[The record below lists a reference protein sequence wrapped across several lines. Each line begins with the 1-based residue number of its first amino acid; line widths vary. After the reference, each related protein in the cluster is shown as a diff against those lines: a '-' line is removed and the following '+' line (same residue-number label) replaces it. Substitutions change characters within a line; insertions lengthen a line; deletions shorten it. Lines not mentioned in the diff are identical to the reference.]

1 MTALILDA
9 ENPWPGLESFNESSA
24 TFFHGR
30 EAEVEELVRA
40 LARSDLTVLYGQS
53 GLGKTSVLQAGLFP
67 RLRREDYLPI
77 YIRLDFSEYSAGLIE
92 QVKQRLREAAQ
103 EASFEAPEL
112 HPEDGLWAAF
122 QRRNFDLWSD
132 RNRPVTPVLVF
143 DQFEELFTL
152 GAHAGARA
160 RETQG
165 FLAALACLVE
175 NRVPSELTKEFEK
188 HPEAAEEF
196 DFRKRQHKVLLA
208 FREDFLPEIEGLR
221 RLIPSI
227 AQNRLRL
234 LPMSVGQ
241 ALQVVETSG
250 GALVTRIV
258 AQRIVDFVA
267 GTRGPR
273 QGPETPDPPIAADSC
288 VEPALLSVVCAEL
301 NNRRKQAQRN
311 AITVDLLEKAQEDI
325 IADFYTRSL
334 ADLDSAVRAF
344 IEDQLLT
351 SSGYR
356 NSYALEDALL
366 LSSVTREAIDR
377 LVGRRVLRLE
387 ERSGLKRI
395 ELTHD
400 LLAPVVRESRDKRR
414 EQQARVE
421 AESQARRRRKERIGT
436 VFMFGLMVTVAVV
449 FYVQKQSAEQ
459 QRQIAEQQRQRAD
472 EQTRR
477 AEEHKLDLVN
487 GIWKLTDVIQKEQFS
502 PSTKEKFMDLLG
514 ENVQLLAKI
523 TEQKSE
529 TAEVLRTTS
538 VTWMLIGDIQLE
550 SDGKAAEKA
559 YRRGLR
565 IDQRLVQQNPRNR
578 QWQRDL
584 SVSYNKIGRALHKR
598 NRPAEALEYYQ
609 KGLDIRK
616 RLVEEGLKD
625 DEWRGGRDLAF
636 NYGKI
641 AEANIALNA
650 FPAALAAAD
659 QARVIRQALLDK
671 CHEPCNE
678 DRRRLADID
687 ARIYTIEG
695 RLAATG
701 GPSR

>member
-40 LARSDLTVLYGQS
+40 LVRSDLTILYGQS

-152 GAHAGARA
+152 GGHAGARA

-175 NRVPSELTKEFEK
+175 NRVPSELTQEFEK

-234 LPMSVGQ
+234 LPMSVDQ

-273 QGPETPDPPIAADSC
+273 QEPGTPDPPIAANSC

-334 ADLDSAVRAF
+334 ADLDPAVRAF

-366 LSSVTREAIDR
+366 LSGVTREAIDR
-377 LVGRRVLRLE
+377 LVGCRVLRLE

-421 AESQARRRRKERIGT
+421 AEYQARRRRNELIGT
-436 VFMFGLMVTVAVV
+436 VFMFVLAVTVAVYM
-449 FYVQKQSAEQ
+449 YVQWQS
-459 QRQIAEQQRQRAD
+459 AEQQRQRAD

-477 AEEHKLDLVN
+477 ADEHKLDLVN
-487 GIWKLTDVIQKEQFS
+487 AIWKLTDVLRREQLSF
-502 PSTKEKFMDLLG
+502 STKKKLTDMVN
-514 ENVQLLAKI
+514 ENVQLLNAI
-523 TEQKSE
+523 TEQKGE
-529 TAEVLRTTS
+529 TDEVLRTTS
-538 VTWMLIGDIQLE
+538 VTWMLIGDMQLE
-550 SDGKAAEKA
+550 SDAKAAEKA

-565 IDQRLVQQNPRNR
+565 IDERLVQQDQRNR

-584 SVSYNKIGRALHKR
+584 SVSYNKIGRALYQQ
-598 NRPAEALEYYQ
+598 NRLIEALENYQ

-616 RLVEEGLKD
+616 RLVEEDLKD

-641 AEANIALNA
+641 AEANIALND
-650 FPAALAAAD
+650 FPAALAAAER
-659 QARVIRQALLDK
+659 ARVIRQALLGK
-671 CHEPCNE
+671 CQESCKE
-678 DRRRLADID
+678 DRRRLADMD
-687 ARIYTIEG
+687 AKIYTIEG

>member
-1 MTALILDA
+1 MAALILDA

-40 LARSDLTVLYGQS
+40 LVRSDLTILYGQS

-152 GAHAGARA
+152 GGLAGARA

-175 NRVPSELTKEFEK
+175 NRVPSELTQEFEK

-196 DFRKRQHKVLLA
+196 DFRKRQHKVLLT

-234 LPMSVGQ
+234 LPMSVDQ

-273 QGPETPDPPIAADSC
+273 QGPETPDPPIAANSC

-334 ADLDSAVRAF
+334 ADLDLAVRAF

-366 LSSVTREAIDR
+366 LSGVTREAIDR

-421 AESQARRRRKERIGT
+421 AEYQARRRRNELIGAG
-436 VFMFGLMVTVAVV
+436 VMFVVAVMVAVV
-449 FYVQKQSAEQ
+449 FYVQWQSAEQ
-459 QRQIAEQQRQRAD
+459 QRQIAEQQRQRGD

-477 AEEHKLDLVN
+477 AEEHKLDLLTA
-487 GIWKLTDVIQKEQFS
+487 IWKLTDVIRGQVIRGEQLS

-514 ENVQLLAKI
+514 ENVQLLDKT

-529 TAEVLRTTS
+529 TPEALRTTS
-538 VTWMLIGDIQLE
+538 VTWTAIGDIRLE
-550 SDGKAAEKA
+550 SDAVTAEEA
-559 YRRGLR
+559 YRHGLE
-565 IDQRLVQQNPRNR
+565 IDQRLVQQDPSDR
-578 QWQRDL
+578 QSKRDL
-584 SVSYNKIGRALHKR
+584 SVSYNKIGRALYQQ
-598 NRPAEALEYYQ
+598 NRLTEALEYYQ
-609 KGLDIRK
+609 EGLDIRK
-616 RLVEEGLKD
+616 RLAEEGPRMTSGVSCRLI
-625 DEWRGGRDLAF
+625 WRLTT
-636 NYGKI
+636 GKS
-641 AEANIALNA
+641 
-650 FPAALAAAD
+650 P
-659 QARVIRQALLDK
+659 R
-671 CHEPCNE
+671 
-678 DRRRLADID
+678 
-687 ARIYTIEG
+687 
-695 RLAATG
+695 
-701 GPSR
+701 

>member
-40 LARSDLTVLYGQS
+40 LVRSDLTILYGQS

-152 GAHAGARA
+152 GGHAGARA

-175 NRVPSELTKEFEK
+175 NRVPSELTQEFEK

-234 LPMSVGQ
+234 LPMSVDQ

-273 QGPETPDPPIAADSC
+273 QEPGTPDPPIAANSC

-334 ADLDSAVRAF
+334 ADLDPAVRAF

-366 LSSVTREAIDR
+366 LSGVTREAIDR
-377 LVGRRVLRLE
+377 LVGCRVLRLE

-421 AESQARRRRKERIGT
+421 AEYQARRRRNELIGT
-436 VFMFGLMVTVAVV
+436 VFMFVLAVTVAVYM
-449 FYVQKQSAEQ
+449 YVQWQS
-459 QRQIAEQQRQRAD
+459 AEQQRQRAD

-477 AEEHKLDLVN
+477 ADEHKLDLVN
-487 GIWKLTDVIQKEQFS
+487 AIWKLTDVLRREQLSF
-502 PSTKEKFMDLLG
+502 STKKKLTDMVN
-514 ENVQLLAKI
+514 ENVQLLNAI
-523 TEQKSE
+523 TEQKGE
-529 TAEVLRTTS
+529 TDEVLRTTS
-538 VTWMLIGDIQLE
+538 VTWMLIGDMQLE
-550 SDGKAAEKA
+550 SDAKAAEKA

-565 IDQRLVQQNPRNR
+565 IDERLVQQDQRNR

-584 SVSYNKIGRALHKR
+584 SVSYNKIGRALYQQ
-598 NRPAEALEYYQ
+598 NRLIEALENYQ

-616 RLVEEGLKD
+616 RLVEEDLKD

-641 AEANIALNA
+641 AEANIALND
-650 FPAALAAAD
+650 FPAALAAAER
-659 QARVIRQALLDK
+659 ARVIRQALLGK
-671 CHEPCNE
+671 CQESCKE
-678 DRRRLADID
+678 DRRRLANMD
-687 ARIYTIEG
+687 AKIYTIEG